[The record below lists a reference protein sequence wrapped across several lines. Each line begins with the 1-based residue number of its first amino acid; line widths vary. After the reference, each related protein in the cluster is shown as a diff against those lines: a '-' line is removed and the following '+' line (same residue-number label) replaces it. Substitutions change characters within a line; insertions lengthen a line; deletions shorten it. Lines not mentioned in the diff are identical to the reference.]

1 MGAREGV
8 RVEDE
13 IPDHRTNAW
22 NTTPVPLR
30 STGEVQAGRWMKE

>member
-13 IPDHRTNAW
+13 NPDHRTNAW

-30 STGEVQAGRWMKE
+30 STGEVQA